1 MYNKCESFE
10 LGDTREEC
18 LRVPAHLEP
27 LDLSGGTGNRRT
39 EWQKETKSRL
49 GRRRMTSG
57 ENEGRSPPWQG
68 GLSEGLIDFCFYLS
82 GLPIDRISI
91 QLLKNLSFRLTWTD
105 QPIDRTGGICNA
117 IWRAFCVLSSHVASG
132 NSFNASLFLIQ
143 FRDYPKEVDCRK
155 ANKKKEKKEEEEKLK
170 KVNTSWRAGRVDERC
185 TIGGGNE
192 TKILLRIEKDFN
204 EQKNWG
210 WLSNVTAMS
219 TYQPLRYVLYIQYL

>member
-10 LGDTREEC
+10 LGDTREKC

-49 GRRRMTSG
+49 GWRRMTSG
-57 ENEGRSPPWQG
+57 ENEGRSPPLAR
-68 GLSEGLIDFCFYLS
+68 GLERRLDPFLFLFVRPANWSDLHPTFE
-82 GLPIDRISI
+82 
-91 QLLKNLSFRLTWTD
+91 KNLSFRLTWTD

-155 ANKKKEKKEEEEKLK
+155 PNKKKEKKEEEEKLK
-170 KVNTSWRAGRVDERC
+170 KVNTSWRDERC

-192 TKILLRIEKDFN
+192 TKILLRGEKAF
-204 EQKNWG
+204 QWTKNLRLALEPYG
-210 WLSNVTAMS
+210 PWLHTNGYGMYCTV
-219 TYQPLRYVLYIQYL
+219 Q